1 MSFVEKICLIIVAI
15 LLPFVAVG
23 ILRGLGKD
31 FAINVLLCILGY
43 VPGMIHALWIVLSTP
58 T

>member
-15 LLPFVAVG
+15 ILPFVAVG
-23 ILRGLGKD
+23 ILRGLNKD